1 MKYTLKILLT
11 FSFNLSAQTQV
22 VMEEVMNMKAPYV
35 GEFTTT
41 TTKYAAKDFFREES
55 SIEIDR
61 FLIRVAM
68 GGNKVVGTILNG
80 KTETRV
86 VYNSDDEEFA
96 SESFDTIRSN
106 EGRPKLNAMNRM
118 MNMGGGSRSREDD
131 EDDEEDEG
139 ASNTDSQRSN
149 NEYSRTISES
159 LENISGFNA
168 RKVSTR
174 FKRGD
179 EGMMVIEEWFTE
191 DTTLFQYFTDVESSL
206 VDSYGGVRRNN
217 PRSFS
222 ESMLSQSEQEF
233 ESVPGRM
240 VKYTME
246 MKDEDN
252 GFSMAWELKS
262 IKEMSF
268 DQSNFEVFKKY
279 KKVDELD

>member
-1 MKYTLKILLT
+1 
-11 FSFNLSAQTQV
+11 
-22 VMEEVMNMKAPYV
+22 
-35 GEFTTT
+35 
-41 TTKYAAKDFFREES
+41 
-55 SIEIDR
+55 
-61 FLIRVAM
+61 
-68 GGNKVVGTILNG
+68 
-80 KTETRV
+80 
-86 VYNSDDEEFA
+86 
-96 SESFDTIRSN
+96 
-106 EGRPKLNAMNRM
+106 
-118 MNMGGGSRSREDD
+118 
-131 EDDEEDEG
+131 
-139 ASNTDSQRSN
+139 
-149 NEYSRTISES
+149 
-159 LENISGFNA
+159 
-168 RKVSTR
+168 
-174 FKRGD
+174 
-179 EGMMVIEEWFTE
+179 MMVIEEWFTE

-268 DQSNFEVFKKY
+268 DQSNFEVFNKY

>member
-118 MNMGGGSRSREDD
+118 MNMGGGSRSR

>member
-11 FSFNLSAQTQV
+11 FSFTLSAQTQV
-22 VMEEVMNMKAPYV
+22 VMKEVMNMNAPYV

-131 EDDEEDEG
+131 EEDEG

-206 VDSYGGVRRNN
+206 VDSYGGVRRNI

-233 ESVPGRM
+233 ETVPGRM

-262 IKEMSF
+262 IKEISF